1 MTRPKKRPRTARRAI
16 ERELKKIEDARE
28 KLALL
33 SVGGAPERAIEVP
46 SASVIEPHAIGL
58 GCARCEG
65 TLRLE
70 AHDAVGSERGP
81 LRRVRGRCTRCG
93 ATRVVWLRVAARN

>member
-1 MTRPKKRPRTARRAI
+1 MTRPKKRPRTQRRAI
-16 ERELKKIEDARE
+16 ERELKKLEDARE

-33 SVGGAPERAIEVP
+33 SPGGAPERPIEVT
-46 SASVIEPHAIGL
+46 SASVIEPHALGL

-65 TLRLE
+65 ALRLE
-70 AHDAVGSERGP
+70 AHDAIGSAHGP
-81 LRRVRGRCTRCG
+81 LRRVRCRCTRCG